1 MGLSSLS
8 SVSSSEQKGRR
19 VPTGRVVGP
28 GPSRSDARGTVN
40 SLERAVRNSS
50 YCWGWVLNSGSCWSA
65 TRGTGV
71 AIVVGRVEGSCR
83 LGSGAG
89 TGLAQSCS
97 SAMRAIWGEGARC
110 SAMVDALELGL
121 IIAGVEP
128 SERCCGAKSNAPEG
142 AGDAALEGTLE
153 GVPLLVRR
161 LVGSSGSTWS
171 GLERLSAGCPS
182 KADWISV
189 N

>member
-28 GPSRSDARGTVN
+28 DPSRSDARGTVN

-50 YCWGWVLNSGSCWSA
+50 YCWCWALNSGSGWSA

-71 AIVVGRVEGSCR
+71 AIAAGRAEGSCL

-97 SAMRAIWGEGARC
+97 SAIEARWGEGARC
-110 SAMVDALELGL
+110 SAMVDALELGR

-142 AGDAALEGTLE
+142 VGDAALEGTLE
-153 GVPLLVRR
+153 GVPPLVRR
-161 LVGSSGSTWS
+161 LVGSSDSTWA
-171 GLERLSAGCPS
+171 GPERPGAGWPS